1 MLTSTA
7 SSTITTPRTI
17 NSASPNSKFSSGNEG
32 TLASSLTGVTS
43 AHAKPCP
50 ISSNEG
56 VDSQRTIS
64 FSSNSADGTTP
75 LADVNT
81 KKHIAILFKALG
93 KDANNTDELK
103 KFEHIMRHDVSHDIK
118 NLTLKRGNISTLAL
132 FSLLPE
138 ESRDSDL
145 MAKANKYCK
154 AMEDSLNHP
163 QKEREAVKAINELST
178 AIMAKFNFSDSLTG
192 KANLAQFCNSYLKE
206 FVYPDIIA
214 KLDGKLSADYLQTL
228 RENPKNVESHL
239 YEAKHTKANKMITTL
254 QQEFFGFKDIG
265 GQSIKM
271 FSLIEELGSYTGLMA
286 DLKQAPDAAVSYN
299 RSPLNSAPFIPEP
312 DYDLE
317 PTPVNSNNAAQ
328 PGSVINNIT
337 NITTNNNYYYSSPPT
352 PPVVN
357 HTITFNVAQSGSDVT
372 TQPEDNKSQ
381 STTTTQ
387 TAVDTTDSSNQV
399 PDEIDD
405 RELKKPLIVSSTTLE
420 PPVVKQ
426 DEPANYIT
434 TLDIQVNADET
445 PPPADNSARE
455 VSTKAVAKHTRF
467 NAQGSLLGASGPIQ
481 SYTTAAP
488 KVTLTRG
495 GQVRDLSQKQNDER
509 GGSQQK
515 SPSSVNT
522 QGTSFAGLGE
532 NTVELQQAKPNN
544 AQMTLAQQDARAHDL
559 SKQLTYRLGG
569 SQQKDTAVQQKS
581 LSSLIAQGNPFARVG
596 NNASVPTQSWLDS
609 YNRNPIVTLTE
620 RGALT
625 RDLSQKEDYRKSDTN
640 VVNTGR
646 SQLNKQP
653 TEIE

>member
-1 MLTSTA
+1 MPTIMA
-7 SSTITTPRTI
+7 SSTIATPRTS
-17 NSASPNSKFSSGNEG
+17 NSVSPKFSSGNG
-32 TLASSLTGVTS
+32 SALASSLTGVTS

-81 KKHIAILFKALG
+81 AKHIASFLKDLG
-93 KDANNTDELK
+93 KDASNINTL
-103 KFEHIMRHDVSHDIK
+103 K
-118 NLTLKRGNISTLAL
+118 NLTQVIDSCGERDLKHYTLNHGTKAALAL
-132 FSLLPE
+132 FSMLPA
-138 ESRDSDL
+138 DKKDTKL
-145 MAKANKYCK
+145 MGAANEFY
-154 AMEDSLNHP
+154 
-163 QKEREAVKAINELST
+163 KAIEGLPKNAPPAVGKMKNFIAAIADKMELTQKNSQ
-178 AIMAKFNFSDSLTG
+178 TG
-192 KANLAQFCNSYLKE
+192 QDNLQQFCSNYLQQN
-206 FVYPDIIA
+206 VYPDIIA
-214 KLDGKLSADYLQTL
+214 KLDGKLSADDLQTL

-239 YEAKHTKANKMITTL
+239 YEAEHTKTNNMITEL
-254 QQEFFGFKDIG
+254 QKEFSEFKGIG
-265 GQSIKM
+265 DQSIKI
-271 FSLIEELGSYTGLMA
+271 FSLIKALEHKTQIIATLTL
-286 DLKQAPDAAVSYN
+286 APDAAVSYN
-299 RSPLNSAPFIPEP
+299 RSPLNSAPFIPAP

-317 PTPVNSNNAAQ
+317 TPSVNSNNAAQ

-337 NITTNNNYYYSSPPT
+337 NITTNNYYGT
-352 PPVVN
+352 PASTPSYISKISIN
-357 HTITFNVAQSGSDVT
+357 TSGSDVT

-387 TAVDTTDSSNQV
+387 TAVDTTDSSDQV
-399 PDEIDD
+399 SDEIDNSAQQ
-405 RELKKPLIVSSTTLE
+405 KPLFVSSTALE

-445 PPPADNSARE
+445 SPPADGLYRAVSAK
-455 VSTKAVAKHTRF
+455 VVAERHL
-467 NAQGSLLGASGPIQ
+467 NAQGSLLGTSGPIQ
-481 SYTTAAP
+481 SSITAAP

-532 NTVELQQAKPNN
+532 NTSELLLAKSFLANKDAAVILTQKG
-544 AQMTLAQQDARAHDL
+544 AQTRDL
-559 SKQLTYRLGG
+559 SQQSTYRLGG
-569 SQQKDTAVQQKS
+569 TQQKGP
-581 LSSLIAQGNPFARVG
+581 SSLTAQGNQFVG
-596 NNASVPTQSWLDS
+596 FGKNASVPTQSWSGNKDS
-609 YNRNPIVTLTE
+609 NVTLTQK
-620 RGALT
+620 GAQT
-625 RDLSQKEDYRKSDTN
+625 RDLSQKEDYRKNDTN
-640 VVNTGR
+640 AVNTGR